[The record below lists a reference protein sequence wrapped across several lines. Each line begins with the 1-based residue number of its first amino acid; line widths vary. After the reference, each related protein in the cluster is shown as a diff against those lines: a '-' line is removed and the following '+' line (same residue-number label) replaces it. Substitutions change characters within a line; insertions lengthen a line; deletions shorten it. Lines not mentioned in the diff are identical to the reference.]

1 VKNPNNRLSLL
12 LKSLI
17 SVITLSVIFVFSTCS
32 SKKNLPVPGPS
43 HEEVSVFIPDA
54 PLIIYKT
61 KADYSANVPV
71 IMDENRTRIIAYP
84 APSDLLVAGKLTL
97 PVFLNQGFMLDNRG
111 IGLNVVFLKYTYKEY
126 SQLEATPTMAMLM
139 NNILETYPLTAMYR
153 CGLRNEYRNMI
164 VEINVLID
172 RGLTNCEKLY
182 EAPVLQTT
190 LK

>member
-1 VKNPNNRLSLL
+1 MKNPQIRLKLL
-12 LKSLI
+12 FRSM
-17 SVITLSVIFVFSTCS
+17 ITVSILTVLFVFTTCS
-32 SKKNLPVPGPS
+32 GKKNLPVPVPT

-97 PVFLNQGFMLDNRG
+97 PTVLKQGFLLDNRG

-126 SQLEATPTMAMLM
+126 SQLEVTPSMAMLM
-139 NNILETYPLTAMYR
+139 NSILEAYPLTVMYR

-164 VEINVLID
+164 QEINVLID
-172 RGLTNCEKLY
+172 RGLTNCEKMY
-182 EAPVLQTT
+182 EAPAIQTT
-190 LK
+190 VK